1 MWSMIIFWFLLAILV
16 SFTCSVLEAVLL
28 STPVSFLNMKIRN
41 GSKSAE
47 LLLKLKQNID
57 NPIAAILTLNTCAH
71 TMGAAGVGAEAE
83 KLFGHEYLAI
93 ISAILTFLILVLSEL
108 IPKSIGAHY
117 WRSLTGISAHLI
129 KWMTF
134 ICYPIVIM
142 ARKLM
147 SLFAPKTNESTIS
160 REEISA
166 MSSIGAEEGVIK
178 SDENKMIQ
186 NLMTLKSKKVDD
198 IMTPR
203 TVVTMVEEN
212 TKMKDFPIDC
222 NHTRIPVYS
231 GTMDNITG
239 FVMRPDVLKKL
250 ASDDFTSP
258 ISSIKRNILIFPET
272 LTVPDAL
279 KKLMG
284 KRVQIAIIVDEFGS
298 FQGVVT
304 LEDIIETLLG
314 REIVDESDTVD
325 DMQRLAIDKFEKRKL
340 YVEKN

>member
-1 MWSMIIFWFLLAILV
+1 MWSMIIFWFLLAIVV
-16 SFTCSVLEAVLL
+16 SFTCSVLEAVIL
-28 STPVSFLNMKIRN
+28 STPVSFLNMKIKE
-41 GSKSAE
+41 GSKSAK

-83 KLFGHEYLAI
+83 KLFGHEYLAV
-93 ISAILTFLILVLSEL
+93 ISAILTFLILILSEL

-117 WRSLTGISAHLI
+117 WRSLTGVAANLI
-129 KWMTF
+129 NWMTI

-147 SLFAPKTNESTIS
+147 GLFAPKEAESTVS

-186 NLMTLKSKKVDD
+186 NLMTLKSRKVDD

-203 TVVTMVEEN
+203 TVLTMVDEN
-212 TKMKDFPIDC
+212 IKMKDFPIDC

-258 ISSIKRNILIFPET
+258 VSNIKRDILIFPET
-272 LTVPDAL
+272 LNVPNAL
-279 KKLMG
+279 EKLMS
-284 KRVQIAIIVDEFGS
+284 KRVQIAIVVDEFGAL
-298 FQGVVT
+298 QGIVT
-304 LEDIIETLLG
+304 MEDIIETLLG

-325 DMQRLAIDKFEKRKL
+325 DMQKLAIDKFEKRKI
-340 YVEKN
+340 YVEES